1 MRWTRAFAI
10 AILASVLVL
19 ATAVPAGAAS
29 RIRVYR
35 GETSQEH
42 GIKFQVARTDAGR
55 RYLLEV
61 FVRNLTATCE
71 DGTTQSFG
79 AGWGFGGPYVR
90 IDEGGSFSFED
101 VGSYGAFRLGGR
113 IGPLIGEGT
122 LSYTFPVLTDDEQ
135 AQVCTTGDLTWT
147 VEYVRTIGR
156 PWV

>member
-1 MRWTRAFAI
+1 MRWPRAFAI

-19 ATAVPAGAAS
+19 TTAIPTSAAT

-42 GIKFQVARTDAGR
+42 VIKFQVARTDAGR
-55 RYLLEV
+55 RYLREV
-61 FVRNLTATCE
+61 DARLTITCE

-90 IDEGGSFSFED
+90 IAEGGAFSFED

-113 IGPLIGEGT
+113 LGSQRGEGT
-122 LSYTFPVLTDDEQ
+122 FSYTFPALTEDEQ
-135 AQVCTTGDLTWT
+135 AQLCTTGDLTWT
-147 VEYVRTIGR
+147 AEYVRSITR
-156 PWV
+156 PRV